1 MTPLC
6 TNWSTRGFHKDSPN
20 FQYFRLN
27 ILFPKLKTQVSY
39 LSRILYMHRQYF
51 CLCLLVWFKKNA
63 IIYPCKCFT
72 TWAIWMSLYA
82 WGNRLFIRHAETYVF
97 IWPYCRSIYFYFVHA
112 PQQAQSMSVF
122 LVSFSALNTD
132 CRKIYAKWIQTHIVR
147 DNCQMYIVAPLPT
160 ELLVLCQGV
169 HGIPLTKG
177 QQLGVLICTLF

>member
-6 TNWSTRGFHKDSPN
+6 TNWSIRGFHKDSPN

-51 CLCLLVWFKKNA
+51 ACFCWCDFKK
-63 IIYPCKCFT
+63 KCNYLSMQMFYHRSDMDV
-72 TWAIWMSLYA
+72 IVCLM
-82 WGNRLFIRHAETYVF
+82 NRLFIRHAETYVF

-132 CRKIYAKWIQTHIVR
+132 CREIYARWIQTHIVR

-169 HGIPLTKG
+169 HGISLTKG
-177 QQLGVLICTLF
+177 QQLGVLKCTLF